1 VSIKKSFITYVFGFG
16 RTELI
21 NSDKIFAK
29 EFFYGYFDF
38 RAEYKSVSFIEFENN
53 IPNNFFNFL
62 LTFMSKVLRKVTKL
76 SFFLDN
82 ICTYKNFKVLLNSKN
97 IILTNDRIGL
107 SLLPFLIIFK
117 VLRKPKSTVIVMG
130 LLAKNTNNLVSHVSQ
145 RILLNL
151 FFYSVDNFVFLSVNE
166 YKQAIISFKRFRNKF
181 FFVPFCIDSKFWED
195 KELSNNKKNIIF
207 VGNDSNRRY
216 DLVLEIARSLPE
228 FNFIFVTSEINRNE
242 INSNNIKFYKGS
254 WNKQLL
260 SDIELRELYSTA
272 YLSILPLKDSYQ
284 PSGQSVALQSMSM
297 GIPVLITKTIGFW
310 DDVFFENKKNILF
323 IEDNNLIGWINKIQN
338 ISKNQ
343 KLQDL
348 VSMESKKLIEKEYNL
363 ENFYNSIKK
372 IILE

>member
-1 VSIKKSFITYVFGFG
+1 MSIKKSFITYVFGFG

-38 RAEYKSVSFIEFENN
+38 RAEYKSVNFIEFENN

-195 KELSNNKKNIIF
+195 KELSNNKK
-207 VGNDSNRRY
+207 
-216 DLVLEIARSLPE
+216 
-228 FNFIFVTSEINRNE
+228 T
-242 INSNNIKFYKGS
+242 
-254 WNKQLL
+254 
-260 SDIELRELYSTA
+260 
-272 YLSILPLKDSYQ
+272 
-284 PSGQSVALQSMSM
+284 
-297 GIPVLITKTIGFW
+297 
-310 DDVFFENKKNILF
+310 
-323 IEDNNLIGWINKIQN
+323 
-338 ISKNQ
+338 
-343 KLQDL
+343 
-348 VSMESKKLIEKEYNL
+348 
-363 ENFYNSIKK
+363 
-372 IILE
+372 